1 MAQRPANTYV
11 SQVFNF
17 GVDKKIPLGFVNV
30 VFNKNG
36 TMAGYMNNGKFYALG
51 EKLPETK
58 SKEDVK
64 KRYSGSIAERIAE
77 AEKEV
82 EESRKAAEFA
92 DKKSRDEMGQKEA
105 TARGDIYDNYAN
117 SLKPQ
122 INEYEFKLDFYARK
136 IALGDKL
143 SIIEENEIKDISK
156 KYASIKKAYNEARF
170 DALDMY
176 YGKKETAETPTGKK
190 IAQGKVEIPK
200 TTTAETPAATPATTP
215 VATPVATG
223 ADKGKSATATPPAA
237 GTPVK
242 TGSGDKGNIKVA
254 DNIPLDTQTFESTF
268 TTGGVP
274 AGYVPSEEA
283 GAKRVTT
290 AGDIAERYGLSEA
303 LFKNIPSLKAIF
315 EDYVNPKKK
324 MTDDEFIRRIRNDVW
339 YKKNSAGIKQRF
351 VQYYNYRDLQ
361 ESGQETGTTQYEQ
374 DIESIVRSLEK
385 RAVEI
390 GSAAAN
396 DPIALRKA
404 AENLYLT
411 NKEDDTTYIDDFLAS
426 AIKPIAGMI
435 GGRVTEGYS
444 GAALQNYNALVKAAR
459 DNGFQVSDILPGGTN
474 EQQVIQGIASGKIDI
489 NRVIAD
495 ARKLAAQGQPQY
507 VRDLLAQGYNLAQV
521 FQPYRQTMATVLE
534 IGDADQIDL
543 NDPLLRSAIT
553 DKGDMNLYDFKKALR
568 QDSRWQYTEQAKSD
582 VSTAALNVLRDFG
595 FQG

>member
-1 MAQRPANTYV
+1 MPVLGTLPDDKRKLLGQYAAENSRYQTNLGRLSLYKTRAQNPNEPPEIQEEARKEYARL
-11 SQVFNF
+11 
-17 GVDKKIPLGFVNV
+17 KKI
-30 VFNKNG
+30 
-36 TMAGYMNNGKFYALG
+36 T
-51 EKLPETK
+51 
-58 SKEDVK
+58 D
-64 KRYSGSIAERIAE
+64 
-77 AEKEV
+77 
-82 EESRKAAEFA
+82 
-92 DKKSRDEMGQKEA
+92 
-105 TARGDIYDNYAN
+105 
-117 SLKPQ
+117 
-122 INEYEFKLDFYARK
+122 
-136 IALGDKL
+136 
-143 SIIEENEIKDISK
+143 
-156 KYASIKKAYNEARF
+156 ASIKKLMQLQDKVDSLEGGKELTKIKEKYKDLVDRKSLLIDPNSPESADIDAKIEELVKPFQNAYSKFVNARVS
-170 DALDMY
+170 
-176 YGKKETAETPTGKK
+176 ETVARNNLLGIKDPGFGEPAKGQTADQGAAVTP
-190 IAQGKVEIPK
+190 P
-200 TTTAETPAATPATTP
+200 PAA
-215 VATPVATG
+215 G
-223 ADKGKSATATPPAA
+223 ADKGKTTGVTPPPS
-237 GTPVK
+237 GTPGK

-254 DNIPLDTQTFESTF
+254 DNIPLDTQTFEPTF

-568 QDSRWQYTEQAKSD
+568 QDNRWQYTEQAKSD